1 MNAAMIDGIK
11 NSCGGLEEETDPYS
25 EGSVTWRLWV
35 YIRRWIV
42 KALRESLNNENP
54 PEWEEN
60 LPSIAAAISSS
71 TFGPEWKKYMS
82 LSEGGGTVD
91 PYIKIGHEA
100 TTTRYDVCNLYVDG
114 STTLGVVVG
123 KDSQCGVYSH
133 NWLVVHGYVDYKNTG
148 VHLLCEGVARFV
160 GGVTFEGGVS
170 GVSYNALTDR
180 PDVYTKVEVDE
191 RVDEKVATVKSEVD
205 ELRERVVKLEEQ
217 VESLLATVKAMST
230 YDDILFRLI
239 DLTKEIMN
247 VNTTC
252 RNLDARIVALENGK
266 GDVDALK
273 QSVVELQ
280 SWKATT
286 DETLTSLDARVTA
299 LEGG

>member
-1 MNAAMIDGIK
+1 M
-11 NSCGGLEEETDPYS
+11 
-25 EGSVTWRLWV
+25 
-35 YIRRWIV
+35 
-42 KALRESLNNENP
+42 
-54 PEWEEN
+54 
-60 LPSIAAAISSS
+60 
-71 TFGPEWKKYMS
+71 
-82 LSEGGGTVD
+82 
-91 PYIKIGHEA
+91 
-100 TTTRYDVCNLYVDG
+100 
-114 STTLGVVVG
+114 
-123 KDSQCGVYSH
+123 
-133 NWLVVHGYVDYKNTG
+133 
-148 VHLLCEGVARFV
+148 
-160 GGVTFEGGVS
+160 
-170 GVSYNALTDR
+170 
-180 PDVYTKVEVDE
+180 EVDE
-191 RVDEKVATVKSEVD
+191 RVDEKVATVKREVD

-299 LEGG
+299 LEGT

>member
-1 MNAAMIDGIK
+1 M
-11 NSCGGLEEETDPYS
+11 GGE
-25 EGSVTWRLWV
+25 
-35 YIRRWIV
+35 
-42 KALRESLNNENP
+42 
-54 PEWEEN
+54 
-60 LPSIAAAISSS
+60 PSIDR
-71 TFGPEWKKYMS
+71 GRH
-82 LSEGGGTVD
+82 LVVD
-91 PYIKIGHEA
+91 VRTGVEEVHVAVAYIKIGHEA

-160 GGVTFEGGVS
+160 GSVTFEGGVS
-170 GVSYNALTDR
+170 GVSYNALTDK
-180 PDVYTKVEVDE
+180 PDVY
-191 RVDEKVATVKSEVD
+191 VKSETYSRDEVD
-205 ELRERVVKLEEQ
+205 VKVTTVRDEVTELRERVVKLEEQ
-217 VESLLATVKAMST
+217 VGSLLATVKAMST

-252 RNLDARIVALENGK
+252 TNLDNRIIALENAK

-273 QSVVELQ
+273 KSVVELQ

-299 LEGG
+299 LEGT